1 MLKSFLSFLLIILLF
16 LSTLGYAAKNLENPE
31 FLIEQ
36 SRKTNLY
43 GRLTGQIQT
52 MVPKE
57 TQDGTKLSKE
67 EMTEIIIKVIDAET
81 FYKVLEQYLNATLG
95 YVSGK
100 SEQLNFSYDLAT
112 IKQNAVEEITQKALA
127 KYAALPVCQQKEL
140 GSWDPEKEFPTCK
153 LPEGNV
159 KDNDIERIFKKS
171 ATEGISSLPAN
182 ISVTEP
188 SESLQRT
195 RKTVMTVNQIVTV
208 VWGLTVL
215 IVALMLLLLRGKAFR
230 PLAVTFI
237 IVGLLQIGFSL
248 IAWDWIA
255 RAVGEF
261 FGGSDAAALAP
272 IITDIVATILEMLKT
287 TLGNIS
293 IVTLGIGVMFLVLA
307 IVHWFHRPK
316 QQPEKV

>member
-16 LSTLGYAAKNLENPE
+16 LSTLGYTAKNLENPE

-43 GRLTGQIQT
+43 GRLTGQIQS

-67 EMTEIIIKVIDAET
+67 EMTEIIINVIDAET
-81 FYKVLEQYLNATLG
+81 FYKVLEQYLTVTLG
-95 YVSGK
+95 YVTGK
-100 SEQLNFSYDLAT
+100 SDELNFTYDLT
-112 IKQNAVEEITQKALA
+112 TVEQDAVEEITQKALA
-127 KYAALPVCQQKEL
+127 KYAALPVCQQKDL
-140 GSWDPEKEFPTCK
+140 SSWDPEKEFPTCK

-159 KDNDIERIFKKS
+159 KDNEIERIFQKS
-171 ATEGISSLPAN
+171 ATEGINTLPAN
-182 ISVTEP
+182 ISVTNP
-188 SESLQRT
+188 SEGLKST
-195 RKTVMTVNQIVTV
+195 RKAVIMVNQIVTI
-208 VWGLTVL
+208 VWGLTAL

-261 FGGSDAAALAP
+261 FGGSDAAAIAP
-272 IITDIVATILEMLKT
+272 IITDIVATVLEILKT

-316 QQPEKV
+316 PQQEKV